1 MKTWT
6 AWKDS
11 CWRERSLLASRRR
24 SLGTSS
30 LKTATSS
37 SAGRELI
44 QSWKPG
50 AKKVVSNPSGH
61 RYWVPVEYEDE
72 DKEKKGGEGE
82 GAQEDEEDKQPEE
95 DFQCVVY
102 FWQGRQASNMGW
114 LTFTFSLQ
122 KKFESLFPGK
132 LKVSGLCQIAIL
144 LGDISKPPC
153 SAVQVVRMTQQQE
166 NLKFLSHFKRKF
178 IIHKGKRKQITD
190 SAQPSLY
197 HIRTNG
203 SALCT
208 R

>member
-1 MKTWT
+1 M
-6 AWKDS
+6 
-11 CWRERSLLASRRR
+11 
-24 SLGTSS
+24 
-30 LKTATSS
+30 
-37 SAGRELI
+37 
-44 QSWKPG
+44 
-50 AKKVVSNPSGH
+50 
-61 RYWVPVEYEDE
+61 PVEYEDE
-72 DKEKKGGEGE
+72 EKEKKEGQGGEGG
-82 GAQEDEEDKQPEE
+82 GAEEEEEEDKQPEE

-132 LKVSGLCQIAIL
+132 LKVLGLFVLFCTLDSPGSRFFYIFELKLTAIACI
-144 LGDISKPPC
+144 
-153 SAVQVVRMTQQQE
+153 AVQVVRMTQQQE

-178 IIHKGKRKQITD
+178 IIHKGKRKQKTD
-190 SAQPSLY
+190 AAQPSLY

>member
-1 MKTWT
+1 M
-6 AWKDS
+6 
-11 CWRERSLLASRRR
+11 R
-24 SLGTSS
+24 
-30 LKTATSS
+30 
-37 SAGRELI
+37 
-44 QSWKPG
+44 
-50 AKKVVSNPSGH
+50 

-72 DKEKKGGEGE
+72 EKEKKEGEGE
-82 GAQEDEEDKQPEE
+82 GGGGRGAEDDDEDKQPEE

-102 FWQGRQASNMGW
+102 FWQGREASNMGW

-132 LKVSGLCQIAIL
+132 LKVRRRPPRVAGGQSGILVEFFFLFVFISLC
-144 LGDISKPPC
+144 
-153 SAVQVVRMTQQQE
+153 QVVRMTQQQE

-178 IIHKGKRKQITD
+178 IIHKGKRKQKTD

-208 R
+208 RCA